1 MKLVLG
7 DIAEM
12 TTDAIATSAH
22 SDLLPMPGM
31 NAHIF
36 NMANTKELL
45 AACKRIGGCKIGHA
59 VVTTSYGLPCKY
71 IIHVVGAGWYSGH
84 KNEQLLFA
92 RCYRRALEKAV
103 AYDCRSVALPL
114 MFSGAYHVPRALA
127 LQSVC
132 QVINRFEQRHSELE
146 IILVLHK
153 KSIYKLAQKIYQESK
168 NMETCGDEGSGER
181 FYKNF

>member
-1 MKLVLG
+1 MKLILG

-12 TTDAIATSAH
+12 ATDAIATSAH
-22 SDLLPMPGM
+22 SDLCPMPGM
-31 NAHIF
+31 SAHIF
-36 NMANTKELL
+36 NMADTAKLL

-59 VVTTSYGLPCKY
+59 VVTDSYGLPCQY
-71 IIHVVGAGWYSGH
+71 IIHVVGAGGYSGH
-84 KNEQLLFA
+84 KNERLLFA

-114 MFSGAYHVPRALA
+114 MFSGAYHVPRAQA
-127 LQSVC
+127 LQIVC
-132 QVINRFEQRHSELE
+132 QVVNGFEQRHPALE

-153 KSIYKLAQKIYQESK
+153 KSIYKLAHEIYQESK
-168 NMETCGDEGSGER
+168 NVEKCRGERSGEL